1 MSAADHPEA
10 CRLAAIDLGA
20 SNGRVILGVIEG
32 GRVSQQVVHRFDHRP
47 LTVEGRLRWDWPRLV
62 AQTRSGLLEALRATE
77 GRGLDA
83 ISCSSWAQ
91 DFGLLD
97 RTNHLFYTPV
107 CYRDARTTG
116 MPASFADLVPTDE
129 LLARVGCGVSPV
141 TALCQLRAMSL
152 EEPGQLARAGRLLF
166 VADLMHWTLCG
177 ACRTDWTM
185 ATASQMRRLPGGH
198 WDHDLLAC
206 LGIPSHF
213 LPEVGD
219 VPEIIGHVQP
229 SFAPELAGIPVISTA
244 GHDTAAAALCREAI
258 APDAFFLCLGTWAM
272 LGCHTPTPPVFGA
285 ADRRLFI
292 LGLPQRGWA
301 LFKAGGGLWLLQECR
316 RRWAAE
322 GHPLDD
328 AACVAEARASA
339 IRGRID
345 PMHDRFHA
353 PADMPAEIAK
363 ACLQAGREVPSRP
376 GDFARII
383 FDSLAEHYA
392 AALGELERASATRAS
407 SLVVL
412 GGGSR
417 NRLLCDLI
425 RERAGVPVLVGPA
438 EATTLGN
445 LLLQAQVLGAVSR
458 EDLPALVRDFNPP
471 DEPPAGDR
479 PS

>member
-1 MSAADHPEA
+1 MSVADHPGA
-10 CRLAAIDLGA
+10 CRLATIDLGA
-20 SNGRVILGVIEG
+20 SNGRVILGVIAG
-32 GRVSQQVVHRFDHRP
+32 GKISLQVVHRFDHRP
-47 LTVEGRLRWDWPRLV
+47 LSVEGRLRWDWPRLV
-62 AQTRSGLLEALRATE
+62 AETRSGLLEALRAAG

-97 RTNHLFYTPV
+97 RTDHLFYTPV
-107 CYRDARTTG
+107 CYRDARTRG

-129 LLARVGCGVSPV
+129 LLARTGCGVSPV

-152 EEPGQLARAGRLLF
+152 DEPDNLARAGRLLF

-185 ATASQMRRLPGGH
+185 ATASQMRRLPGGQ

-206 LGIPSHF
+206 LGVPSHF

-219 VPEIIGHVQP
+219 FPEIIGRVQP

-244 GHDTAAAALCREAI
+244 GHDTAAASLCGEAI

-272 LGCHTPTPPVFGA
+272 LGCRTAAPAVFGAA

-292 LGLPQRGWA
+292 LGLPERGWA
-301 LFKAGGGLWLLQECR
+301 VFKAGGGLWLLQECR
-316 RRWAAE
+316 RRWAAD
-322 GHPLDD
+322 GHSLDD
-328 AACVAEARASA
+328 ARCVEEARAST

-353 PADMPAEIAK
+353 PADMPAEIVR
-363 ACLQAGREVPSRP
+363 ACLQAGREAPSTP
-376 GDFARII
+376 GEFARII
-383 FDSLAEHYA
+383 FESLAEHYA
-392 AALGELERASATRAS
+392 GALRDLERASATRVG
-407 SLVVL
+407 SLVIL

-425 RERAGVPVLVGPA
+425 RDRAGVPVLEGPA

-445 LLLQAQVLGAVSR
+445 MLLQARVLGAVDR
-458 EDLPALVRDFNPP
+458 EDLPALVRDHV
-471 DEPPAGDR
+471 AGG
-479 PS
+479 